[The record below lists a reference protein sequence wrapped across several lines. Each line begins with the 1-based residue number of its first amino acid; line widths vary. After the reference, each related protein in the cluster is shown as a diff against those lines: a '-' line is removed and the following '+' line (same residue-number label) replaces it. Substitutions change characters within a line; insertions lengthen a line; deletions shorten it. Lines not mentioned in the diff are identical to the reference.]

1 MDEVLSIPLEYV
13 SLVLLLYG
21 IVSVIS
27 NMLEGKIASRNG
39 ISKLRYIF
47 LFQAVILA
55 SLYITASS
63 VFAAMINILLIS
75 LVVFVQG
82 STSQI
87 YLVELEEKHFPTARD
102 LSASLTPVSINVGIT
117 IGSAMGGLVVTK
129 IA

>member
-1 MDEVLSIPLEYV
+1 MSIPLEYV